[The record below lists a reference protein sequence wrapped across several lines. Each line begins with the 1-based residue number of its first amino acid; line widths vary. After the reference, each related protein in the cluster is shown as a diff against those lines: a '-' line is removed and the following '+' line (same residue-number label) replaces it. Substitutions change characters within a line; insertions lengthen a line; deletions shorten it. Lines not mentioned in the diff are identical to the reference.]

1 MLERDGGRDRAG
13 VGSHDP
19 TFWHPPGYVSAKHG
33 VIGLTKTAALDYADH
48 NPRVK
53 ARAPGPIL
61 TDNLRRAGAQAQ
73 AAAAAVM
80 PMRRVGQPEKVAWT
94 AVSLRPGE
102 VHHRRSSPTRSC
114 PSTAASSPAPP
125 TFRITLPQPAD
136 ERR

>member
-80 PMRRVGQPEKVAWT
+80 PMRRVGQPEEVAWT
-94 AVSLRPGE
+94 AVSLCSDQARFITDAILPIDGGKLAGTPN
-102 VHHRRSSPTRSC
+102 VPNHP
-114 PSTAASSPAPP
+114 PA
-125 TFRITLPQPAD
+125 TSR
-136 ERR
+136 

>member
-1 MLERDGGRDRAG
+1 
-13 VGSHDP
+13 
-19 TFWHPPGYVSAKHG
+19 VSAKHG

-80 PMRRVGQPEKVAWT
+80 PMRRVGQPEEVAWT
-94 AVSLRPGE
+94 AVSLCSDQARFITG
-102 VHHRRSSPTRSC
+102 VHHRRD
-114 PSTAASSPAPP
+114 PAHRRGKLAGTPNVRNHPP
-125 TFRITLPQPAD
+125 ATSR
-136 ERR
+136 